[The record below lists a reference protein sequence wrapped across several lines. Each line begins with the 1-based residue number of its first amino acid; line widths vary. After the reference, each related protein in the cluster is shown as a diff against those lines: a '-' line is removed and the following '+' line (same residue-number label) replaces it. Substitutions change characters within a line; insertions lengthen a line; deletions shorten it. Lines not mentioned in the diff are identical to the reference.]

1 MESGGKKIKKKILL
15 KIIKMLLFLDNY
27 LYAAVSKFVVKLENG
42 IHPKHRL
49 MKYHN
54 FFINNI
60 NSTDIVL
67 DVGCGNGFNTYHI
80 AGKAK
85 RVVGIDID
93 SKNIAYAEKNFL
105 SDNIDYLTANIM
117 DYKFGQKFDV
127 IVLSNVLEHMKDRIK
142 LLKKIKDIGRRF
154 LVRVPVI
161 DRSWLVLYKKEL
173 GIEYR
178 LDKTH
183 YIEYTI
189 DNFTKEL
196 ERAGLK
202 IKNYSIQF
210 GEIWAVIEE

>member
-1 MESGGKKIKKKILL
+1 
-15 KIIKMLLFLDNY
+15 
-27 LYAAVSKFVVKLENG
+27 VKLDNG

-54 FFINNI
+54 FFIDNI

-67 DVGCGNGFNTYHI
+67 DIGCGNGFNTYHI

-93 SKNIAYAEKNFL
+93 SKNIAYAEKSFS
-105 SDNIDYLTANIM
+105 SDNIDYLTADIM
-117 DYKFGQKFDV
+117 DYKFDQKFDV
-127 IVLSNVLEHMKDRIK
+127 IVLSNLLEHIKDRIK
-142 LLKKIKDIGRRF
+142 LLKKIRGIGRRV
-154 LVRVPVI
+154 LIRVPVI

-189 DNFTKEL
+189 DNFTEEL
-196 ERAGLK
+196 KKAGLK
-202 IKNYSIQF
+202 IKNYSIRF
-210 GEIWAVIEE
+210 GEIWAVIEK

>member
-1 MESGGKKIKKKILL
+1 
-15 KIIKMLLFLDNY
+15 MLLSLDNY
-27 LYAAVSKFVVKLENG
+27 LYMVVSRSVVKLENG

-54 FFINNI
+54 FFLNNI
-60 NSTDIVL
+60 KSTDTVL

-80 AGKAK
+80 AGKA
-85 RVVGIDID
+85 RRIVGIDID

-105 SDNIDYLTANIM
+105 SDNIDYLTADIM
-117 DYKFGQKFDV
+117 DYKFGEIFDV

-142 LLKKIKDIGRRF
+142 LLRKIKGTGRRF
-154 LVRVPVI
+154 LIRVPVI

-189 DNFTKEL
+189 DSFTREL
-196 ERAGLK
+196 GKAGLK

-210 GEIWAVIEE
+210 GEIWAAIEK

>member
-1 MESGGKKIKKKILL
+1 MIKT
-15 KIIKMLLFLDNY
+15 LLFLDNC
-27 LYAAVSKFVVKLENG
+27 LYAALSRFVVKLENG

-67 DVGCGNGFNTYHI
+67 DIGCGNGFNTYHI

-93 SKNIAYAEKNFL
+93 SKNIAYAEKNFS
-105 SDNIDYLTANIM
+105 SDNIDYLTADIM
-117 DYKFGQKFDV
+117 RYKSSQKFDV

-142 LLKKIKDIGRRF
+142 LLKKIKGMGRRV
-154 LVRVPVI
+154 LIRVPVI
-161 DRSWLVLYKKEL
+161 ERSWLVLYKKEL

-183 YIEYTI
+183 QIEYTI
-189 DNFTKEL
+189 DSFTKEL

-202 IKNYSIQF
+202 IKNSSVRF
-210 GEIWAVIEE
+210 GEIWAAVEK